1 MIFKYKNQ
9 DILLANTEFCWVDDG
24 NRSRFANKDLLD
36 VDVMVI
42 TLIRDLFWL
51 DSNH

>member
-9 DILLANTEFCWVDDG
+9 DILLANTKFCWVDDR
-24 NRSRFANKDLLD
+24 NRSLFANKDSLD

-42 TLIRDLFWL
+42 TLICALFWL